1 MPARGNAE
9 GDLLCP
15 ELMFPMFELGCA
27 RDCQVQVREE
37 GLDGK
42 RQASLV
48 TFKIK
53 RSYPRVCK
61 NLDTVM

>member
-1 MPARGNAE
+1 MPASGNAE

-42 RQASLV
+42 RQASWSHQ
-48 TFKIK
+48 
-53 RSYPRVCK
+53 RSRGA
-61 NLDTVM
+61 NLDTVT